1 MKKTKD
7 FNLNKTYDKNQIKLL
22 INWFLINYGSIRT
35 LKLLE
40 KLKVVGFE
48 YATVAGISL
57 GIEDLRIPKIKKLLF
72 KNTEKE
78 IIKNKNKY
86 EKGKINIINHL
97 EKITTIWNIT
107 NEILKN
113 EVILNF
119 RQTDLLNPLYMM
131 AFSGARGNISQVR
144 QLVGM
149 RGLMADSKGEII
161 NLPIKNNFKE
171 GLNLTEYFISC
182 YGARKGLVDT
192 ALKTANSGYLTRR
205 LVYVVQSQTI
215 KKQNCHTKNKR
226 LILAIKNNKNE
237 YKWTKEQLMGRV
249 LAKDIIEKSTKKK
262 IASFGQDICNY
273 LIKKLI
279 KIENIYIFSPLTC
292 QLNTG
297 FCQLCY
303 GWNLGN
309 GRMVELGESVGIIA
323 AQSIG
328 EPGTQLTMR
337 TFHTGGVFTGEVAES
352 ILAPHGGI
360 IDYNIKSEGKKIYT
374 KYKEKAFFTIKEKK
388 IILYENKINKSMLTV
403 PKYCILFTKP
413 KEKIYEKQIIGEICD
428 WDQEKE
434 EEKNNIK
441 KIEVKAAISGQIYFQ
456 NKVKKKEKTRVV
468 WILNGNRSVYYKTQ
482 QNLSLLPK
490 VRKIKQQKM
499 TKNESKHKI
508 KDVKYKITIN
518 IFGIKLKKIKTKK
531 NENYVIQGIT
541 RGKKEIF
548 IKKLKTE
555 KFIKTKNKQ
564 IKLGQ
569 FLSKNQNINNKFKN
583 NYSNQV
589 IQRKKNCILVRKT
602 NPYLIPKKARINKIN
617 YSYIKKTNVLFSTIY
632 TQQKTEDIVQGLPK
646 IEQLLEARKTFNLEI
661 IKDNPHDK
669 LQKNFEKFKKIYN
682 NAVATRKS
690 FEKLQT
696 ILIYKIQKVY
706 QSQGVK
712 IADKH
717 LEIIIK
723 QMTSRVIV
731 MTKGDSKL
739 ITGEIVELNKAE
751 KINKKIKHKIKYE
764 PILLGISKLSL
775 SSQSFISEAC
785 FQETTRVLCRS
796 AIEGRI
802 DWLFGLKENLIL
814 GNLIPS
820 GTGYENIKNI

>member
-1 MKKTKD
+1 MKKRKD
-7 FNLNKTYDKNQIKLL
+7 FNVNKTYDKNQIKFL
-22 INWFLINYGSIRT
+22 INWFLVNYGSIRT
-35 LKLLE
+35 IKLLE
-40 KLKVVGFE
+40 KLKAVGFE
-48 YATVAGISL
+48 YATTAGISL
-57 GIEDLRIPKIKKLLF
+57 GIEDLKIPKIKKRLF

-78 IIKNKNKY
+78 IIKNQNKY
-86 EKGKINIINHL
+86 ENGKLNIINHL
-97 EKITTIWNIT
+97 EKITKIWNIT

-205 LVYVVQSQTI
+205 LVYVVQSQII
-215 KKQNCHTKNKR
+215 KQQDCHTKNKK
-226 LILAIKNNKNE
+226 IIFAVKNNKNE
-237 YKWTKEQLMGRV
+237 YKWTKEQLLGRV
-249 LAKDIIEKSTKKK
+249 LAKDIIEKKRNTK

-279 KIENIYIFSPLTC
+279 KIEKIYIFSPLTC
-292 QLNTG
+292 RLNTG

-360 IDYNIKSEGKKIYT
+360 IDYNINCEGKKIYT
-374 KYKEKAFFTIKEKK
+374 KYKEKAFFTINEKK
-388 IILYENKINKSMLTV
+388 IIIYENNINKSMLTV

-428 WDQEKE
+428 WDQKKE
-434 EEKNNIK
+434 EENNNSK
-441 KIEVKAAISGQIYFQ
+441 KFEIKAAISGQIYFE
-456 NKVKKKEKTRVV
+456 NGAKKKEKKRLV
-468 WILNGNRSVYYKTQ
+468 WILNGNRSSYYNTQ
-482 QNLSLLPK
+482 QNLSLLYQI
-490 VRKIKQQKM
+490 RKIKKEKII
-499 TKNESKHKI
+499 KNERKLII
-508 KDVKYKITIN
+508 KKLKYKVKIN
-518 IFGIKLKKIKTKK
+518 IFGIKLRKRKKKK
-531 NENYVIQGIT
+531 NENYVLQGIT
-541 RGKKEIF
+541 RGEKEIF
-548 IKKLKTE
+548 LKKLKTE

-569 FLSKNQNINNKFKN
+569 FLYKNQNINKKFKN
-583 NYSNQV
+583 NYANQV
-589 IQRKKNCILVRKT
+589 IQRKKNFILVRKT
-602 NPYLIPKKARINKIN
+602 NPYLIPEKAHFNKRN
-617 YSYIKKTNVLFSTIY
+617 YSYIKKSNVLFSTNY

-646 IEQLLEARKTFNLEI
+646 IEQLLEAKKTFNLEI

-723 QMTSRVIV
+723 QMTSRVIIREQ
-731 MTKGDSKL
+731 GDSKL
-739 ITGEIVELNKAE
+739 MTGEILELNKAE
-751 KINKKIKHKIKYE
+751 KINKNLKNKLKYE

-775 SSQSFISEAC
+775 SSQSFISEAS
-785 FQETTRVLCRS
+785 FQETTRILCRS
-796 AIEGRI
+796 AIEGKI